1 MSPLVTKAARNEANK
16 LRRSDMTVSS
26 KSWREKRKV
35 GGKNASKKYG
45 KFLATSTLLQRSR
58 RPQDR
63 LRFFVEERIAYGDR
77 PVSQQRL
84 AEEVLGEKA
93 DFSPTSNPH
102 VRIYLRRLR

>member
-1 MSPLVTKAARNEANK
+1 
-16 LRRSDMTVSS
+16 
-26 KSWREKRKV
+26 
-35 GGKNASKKYG
+35 
-45 KFLATSTLLQRSR
+45 LATSTLLQRSR

-84 AEEVLGEKA
+84 AEEVLGENA

>member
-1 MSPLVTKAARNEANK
+1 MSPLVTKAARNEAK
-16 LRRSDMTVSS
+16 RLRRSDMLCPQ
-26 KSWREKRKV
+26 KV
-35 GGKNASKKYG
+35 GGKNAAKKYG

-84 AEEVLGEKA
+84 AEEVLGENA